1 MNFQQ
6 MFLRIKKKTDKAK
19 LKGFDGFLAIQI
31 NVTDLDCGGAFY
43 VENKDG
49 RFSVE
54 PYDYKDKTAE
64 ISGDYKSIIKLI
76 DGKTDL
82 EKAVGSGSI
91 AVDGNWE
98 HIKKVVEAFNDN
110 AVKNAIKKA
119 KEKAQPVV
127 KEAVKKAKPKVEKAV
142 KAAKPKV
149 QKAVKTAEPVVK
161 ETIKKVKETVKKIKK

>member
-6 MFLRIKKKTDKAK
+6 MFLKIKKKTDKAQ
-19 LKGFDGFLAIQI
+19 LKDYNGFLAIQI

-110 AVKNAIKKA
+110 AIKNAIKKA

-127 KEAVKKAKPKVEKAV
+127 KEAVKKAKPKVEK
-142 KAAKPKV
+142 
-149 QKAVKTAEPVVK
+149 VVK
-161 ETIKKVKETVKKIKK
+161 NATPILKETVKKIEPIVAKVIKK